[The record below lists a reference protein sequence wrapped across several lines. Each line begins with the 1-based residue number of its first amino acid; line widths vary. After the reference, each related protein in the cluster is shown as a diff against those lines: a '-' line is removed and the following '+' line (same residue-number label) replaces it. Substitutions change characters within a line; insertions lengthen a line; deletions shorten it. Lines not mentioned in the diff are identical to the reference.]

1 MANDRILSS
10 SEAFET
16 AINQFNSCMEEA
28 QDAYNAMTSAVFMLG
43 ASWNGAASAAFVDKY
58 QQLAANLMTSDGTIA
73 KAITDIQTVI
83 ASHEGSETEMSQL
96 FSALS
101 DTTDPF
107 AAG

>member
-16 AINQFNSCMEEA
+16 AVNQFNSCMEEA

-43 ASWNGAASAAFVDKY
+43 SSWNGAASAAFVSKY
-58 QQLAANLMTSDGTIA
+58 SQLATNLMSSDETIA
-73 KAITDIQTVI
+73 KAIKDIQTVA

-96 FSALS
+96 FASLS